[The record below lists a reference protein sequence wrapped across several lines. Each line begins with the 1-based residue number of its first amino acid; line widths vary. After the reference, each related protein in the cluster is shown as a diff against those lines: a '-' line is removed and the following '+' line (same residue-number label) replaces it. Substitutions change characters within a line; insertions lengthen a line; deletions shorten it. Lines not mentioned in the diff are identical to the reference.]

1 MPRRARL
8 TTLRYRIRKKGRAV
22 GPEIL
27 SEQHG
32 ELTTVLRRWSGG
44 DERARE
50 ELVER
55 VYAELKQLAQ
65 ARFSGERA
73 GHTLQPTAL
82 VHETYMKLVQGEQV
96 SWHDRVHF
104 IAVSARIMRQILV
117 DSGRRRSA
125 AKRRGDAGDAVLLQS
140 GHGEEDTVDLLALDQ
155 AMERLEA
162 LNPEQAR
169 VVELRYFGGLNI
181 EETAAAMEI
190 SVATVNRYWR
200 AARAWLYLQLNP
212 DRDP

>member
-1 MPRRARL
+1 
-8 TTLRYRIRKKGRAV
+8 V
-22 GPEIL
+22 PE
-27 SEQHG
+27 QPG

-55 VYAELKQLAQ
+55 VYAELKQLAR

-82 VHETYMKLVQGEQV
+82 VHETYLKLIQGEQV
-96 SWHDRVHF
+96 SWHDRMHF

-117 DSGRRRSA
+117 DSGRRRNA
-125 AKRRGDAGDAVLLQS
+125 DKRRGDAGDALVLQS
-140 GHGEEDTVDLLALDQ
+140 GRGEEDTVDLLALDQ

-162 LNPEQAR
+162 LDPDQAR
-169 VVELRYFGGLNI
+169 VVELRYFGGLSI

-212 DRDP
+212 DPES

>member
-1 MPRRARL
+1 M
-8 TTLRYRIRKKGRAV
+8 
-22 GPEIL
+22 
-27 SEQHG
+27 
-32 ELTTVLRRWSGG
+32 
-44 DERARE
+44 
-50 ELVER
+50 
-55 VYAELKQLAQ
+55 
-65 ARFSGERA
+65 
-73 GHTLQPTAL
+73 
-82 VHETYMKLVQGEQV
+82 
-96 SWHDRVHF
+96 
-104 IAVSARIMRQILV
+104 
-117 DSGRRRSA
+117 
-125 AKRRGDAGDAVLLQS
+125 LLQS